1 MAVDYLYYNKR
12 IKKMSHIFLKRT
24 AMMLIFCSEL
34 FEKKEIKAIKKK
46 LRWKQE
52 KIKAV
57 TGFKL

>member
-1 MAVDYLYYNKR
+1 
-12 IKKMSHIFLKRT
+12 
-24 AMMLIFCSEL
+24 MMLIFCSEL

-46 LRWKQE
+46 LRCKQE